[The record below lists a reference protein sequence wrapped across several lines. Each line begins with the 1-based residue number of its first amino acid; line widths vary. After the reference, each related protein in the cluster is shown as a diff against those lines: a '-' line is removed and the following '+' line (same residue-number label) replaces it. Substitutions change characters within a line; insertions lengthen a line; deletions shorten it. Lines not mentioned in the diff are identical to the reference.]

1 MHMFVGIDDTSGIG
15 KHCRLL
21 HLRCHLN
28 DKIKKKKSREPSVK
42 ERTARGPPTD
52 HISYIF

>member
-1 MHMFVGIDDTSGIG
+1 MFVGIDDTSGIG

-28 DKIKKKKSREPSVK
+28 DKMNRALKLAKSVFLASNK
-42 ERTARGPPTD
+42 ATLGSITD
-52 HISYIF
+52 NSR